1 MFTCNMLILLIFQ
14 AVVMCAYRYSGNGGN
29 MRIVPYQPEY
39 REAFVRLNTE
49 WLTRFYWVE
58 PFDQYAMDHVEELI
72 AQGAMA
78 FFALDENGEVL
89 ATCMAMPLEG
99 GTWELCKLAARGQYT
114 GTGAGSAVLRAA
126 MRYAEEHGA
135 KKEVL
140 ISCRG
145 LKPAI
150 HLYRKFGFRE
160 VPYRKDFWKSEKADI
175 EMERDVRQ

>member
-1 MFTCNMLILLIFQ
+1 MK
-14 AVVMCAYRYSGNGGN
+14 V
-29 MRIVPYQPEY
+29 VPYRPEF
-39 REAFVRLNTE
+39 REDFVRLNTQ

-72 AQGAMA
+72 AQGAMV
-78 FFALDENGEVL
+78 FFALDDSEQVL

-99 GTWELCKLAARGQYT
+99 DVWEICKLAARGQYT

-126 MRYAEEHGA
+126 MDYAEAHGA
-135 KKEVL
+135 RKEVL

-150 HLYRKFGFRE
+150 HLYEKFGFHQ

-175 EMERDVRQ
+175 EMEREVFSRPGGPLRRQ